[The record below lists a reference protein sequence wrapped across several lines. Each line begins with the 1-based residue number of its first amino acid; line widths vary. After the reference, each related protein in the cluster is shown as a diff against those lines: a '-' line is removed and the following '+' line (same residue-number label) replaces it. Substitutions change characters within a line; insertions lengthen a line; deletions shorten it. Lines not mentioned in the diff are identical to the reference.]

1 MALAAL
7 TALTLTVTVADLS
20 PAVGDTAA
28 QPAALTTKAGAAAAH
43 VKTRARATEPRQV
56 NAPVPTLTWT
66 ACNDGSGLQ
75 CADARVP
82 LDYDQP
88 TGATMR
94 LHMTRLEADPLAGQ
108 TKIGTLFVNP
118 GGPGGPSSQVPGI
131 FAKLLGKNIHHRF
144 DVVGIDPRGIGGA
157 PIARCRIPEQAPPGL
172 PRAFPMTSPE
182 VKRVVVFNR
191 YLRKSCR
198 AGGSPIIDHMTTADT
213 ARDMDLIRQ
222 AVGDDKLTYYGISYG
237 TYLGAT
243 YARMFPG
250 RVRALITDGVLD
262 PVAWSTGRHGAGTKL
277 PFSTRL
283 RSGHGAAEALL
294 SAFAVCDHVGR
305 HRCAFAGNATSKWK
319 TMVARLRQG
328 PVRFAGGRLYYASL
342 VEGVLSSLYGRSAY
356 RPMMRDLQ
364 TIWNHFPTTPART
377 KTAGPEVSAADAKAL
392 TQASKRLADRVQPF
406 PYGSRVTSPR
416 AATSTA
422 PSTVRQPG
430 YGPLFFP
437 MFEGVACADTVNPTD
452 PFAWQRAAVKSET
465 TGQPWFGR
473 LWTWA
478 SQACPRWPGSH
489 ADAYRGPWSIRT
501 AYPVLIVGNSH
512 DPATPI
518 SGARAL
524 HRAFK
529 NSRLFSM
536 NGWGHGALG
545 TSRCV
550 TRTFQ
555 AYLVHRD
562 LPSAGL
568 VCQPNKGLFPAR

>member
-1 MALAAL
+1 MTRRLPLALAAL
-7 TALTLTVTVADLS
+7 TALTLTVTVADL
-20 PAVGDTAA
+20 A
-28 QPAALTTKAGAAAAH
+28 PAAVDTVTERTAHTAPARSAVHAPSRSAA
-43 VKTRARATEPRQV
+43 RQV
-56 NAPVPTLTWT
+56 DAPVPTLSWT
-66 ACNDGSGLQ
+66 ACGDGSGLQ

-82 LDYDQP
+82 LDYDDP
-88 TGATMR
+88 TGPTMR
-94 LHMTRLEADPLAGQ
+94 LHMTRLKADPLAGQ

-131 FAKLLGKNIHHRF
+131 FARLLGKQIHHRF

-157 PIARCRIPEQAPPGL
+157 PIARCRIPEQAPPGF

-182 VKRVVVFNR
+182 VKRVIVFNR
-191 YLRKSCR
+191 YLRESCR
-198 AGGSPIIDHMTTADT
+198 KGGSPIIDHMTTADT

-222 AVGDDKLTYYGISYG
+222 AVGDEKLTYYGISYG

-262 PVAWSTGRHGAGTKL
+262 PVAWSTGRNGSGTKI

-283 RSGHGAAEALL
+283 RSGHGAAEALV
-294 SAFAVCDHVGR
+294 SAFDVCDRVGR
-305 HRCAFAGNATSKWK
+305 QRCAFAGNAAGKWRS
-319 TMVARLRQG
+319 MVARLRKG
-328 PVRFAGGRLYYASL
+328 PVRLGGSSFHYADLVGGALGALYSR
-342 VEGVLSSLYGRSAY
+342 GDY
-356 RPMMRDLQ
+356 RPLMRDLQ
-364 TIWNHFPTTPART
+364 SIWTHFPSPRART
-377 KTAGPEVSAADAKAL
+377 KTTGPEVSAADAKAL
-392 TQASKRLADRVQPF
+392 TQASKRLADRAQPF
-406 PYGSRVTSPR
+406 PYGSHVTSPR
-416 AATSTA
+416 TTR
-422 PSTVRQPG
+422 TLGTQPA

-452 PFAWQRAAVKSET
+452 PYAWQRAAVKSET

-473 LWTWA
+473 VWTWA

-501 AYPVLIVGNSH
+501 DYPVLIVGNSH
-512 DPATPI
+512 DPATPV

-524 HRAFK
+524 HRVFK
-529 NSRLFSM
+529 NSRLFTM

-545 TSRCV
+545 TSDCV

-555 AYLVHRD
+555 AYLVHQD
-562 LPSAGL
+562 LPSSGL
-568 VCQPNKGLFPAR
+568 VCQPNKALFPAR